1 MAMGVLSSGGF
12 ADAPGRAARAQ
23 AWQAARV
30 PGEPSTS
37 DLYLT
42 ELDLTDEERAIR
54 DRVRAFC
61 DARVRPVI
69 NDYWERAEFPF
80 ELLPGLAELG
90 VFGGTHTGYGMP
102 GLTPRAAGLVSMELA
117 RGDGSISTFHGVH
130 SGLAMNAIAMLGSE
144 EQKARW
150 LPRMARLELIGAFAL
165 TEPEHGSDAVVLET
179 QARHLGD
186 GYVID
191 GEKRWIGNAVF
202 ADLMI
207 VWARDGQGEV
217 GAYVVEKGAPGVDAR
232 LITGKIAKRASW
244 QADVRLT
251 DVRVPAENKLA
262 GAASFDDAARV
273 LTAARPG
280 IAWGALGHAVAAYEA
295 AVRYTLEREQFGSPL
310 AGHQITQLRLAKML
324 ADVTCMR
331 LVCMR
336 LAELAAAGRLTPAM
350 ASLAKMHNAA
360 RAQAV
365 TSEARDLLGGNGI
378 LLENEVGRHLA
389 DMEVVATVEGTDV
402 VHALIVGREIT
413 GLSAFA

>member
-1 MAMGVLSSGGF
+1 MSS
-12 ADAPGRAARAQ
+12 ADPA
-23 AWQAARV
+23 
-30 PGEPSTS
+30 TS

-42 ELDLTDEERAIR
+42 DLELTEEERAVR
-54 DRVRAFC
+54 DKVRRFC
-61 DARVRPVI
+61 DERVRPVI
-69 NDYWERAEFPF
+69 NGYWERAEFPF
-80 ELLPGLAELG
+80 DLVPALAELG
-90 VFGGTHTGYGMP
+90 VCGGTNQGHGMP
-102 GLTPRAAGLVSMELA
+102 GLSPLAAGLVSMELA
-117 RGDGSISTFHGVH
+117 RGDGSVSTFHGVH

-144 EQKARW
+144 EQKDRW
-150 LPRMARLELIGAFAL
+150 LPAMAKLEKIGAFAL
-165 TEPEHGSDAVVLET
+165 TEPDHGSDAVVLET
-179 QARHLGD
+179 RARHLGD
-186 GYVID
+186 GYVLD

-207 VWARDGQGEV
+207 VWARDGQGDV
-217 GAYVVEKGAPGVDAR
+217 GAYVVEKGTPGVEAT

-244 QADVRLT
+244 QADVVLR

-262 GAASFDDAARV
+262 KATSFDDAVRV

-295 AVRYTLEREQFGSPL
+295 AVRYSLEREQFGSPL

-331 LVCMR
+331 LICLR
-336 LAELAAAGRLTPAM
+336 LAELALLGKVTPAM

-365 TSEARDLLGGNGI
+365 VAEARDLLGGNGI
-378 LLENEVGRHLA
+378 LLENEVGRHLG
-389 DMEVVATVEGTDV
+389 DVEVVATVEGTDV

-413 GLSAFA
+413 GISAFA